1 MRVVVFVGGKGVR
14 LRPLTKQL
22 PKPMLPI
29 GGKPILQTIIER
41 LRRQGFT
48 DICLATGYKA
58 DLIESHF
65 GDGQSFDV
73 NISYT
78 REPHPLGTA
87 GALRLAR
94 DGYEGPVL
102 AMNGDLLTDVSFQAM
117 QEFHEQ
123 QGADVTVAVKRREV
137 PLRFGVLEL
146 NDREVIDFR
155 EKPVLE
161 FDIYAGIAIL
171 APWTIELIPQGERY
185 DVPDLV
191 ADVKRHGGRVVAYHM
206 TEFWLDIGE
215 RAEYEAA
222 KGLVGHWDT
231 S

>member
-22 PKPMLPI
+22 PKPLLPI

-94 DGYEGPVL
+94 DGHEGPLL

-117 QEFHEQ
+117 QEFHDR
-123 QGADVTVAVKRREV
+123 QGADVTVAVKRREMPV
-137 PLRFGVLEL
+137 RFGVLEL
-146 NDREVIDFR
+146 NDGEVTGFR

-171 APWTIELIPQGERY
+171 APWTLDLIPEGERY

-191 ADVKRHGGRVVAYHM
+191 ADVRRHGGRVVAYHV
-206 TEFWLDIGE
+206 TGSWLDVGE
-215 RAEYEAA
+215 MSDYEAA
-222 KGLVGHWDT
+222 DELVKSWDAL
-231 S
+231 